1 MLLVLARICSLTF
14 VVPSVRLPVT
24 VPLRPGLTDL
34 VMLFGKGDNS
44 KVSSP
49 REDGGSSMPNP
60 MRSVQNGKD
69 DFQASWGEGVVGAW
83 GEGTAPLPMSTQA
96 FVNEMITTVTIAQ
109 SSPNMQYSSIFGL
122 GFETLVSY
130 YTLEVRRPEQK
141 EKMRVALAKALLTD
155 PVQMKADAEAL
166 KAEAKGKTVEELF
179 ETAEFKR
186 LAGLG
191 GKFKY
196 TYVFGVGL
204 IQLMQLVDPV
214 VEPVA
219 GASAWTKKLSLPCEN
234 QATRDA
240 TYFKAQMEKLTLMKD
255 MFAQMK
261 ASNEK
266 KAAKA
271 AEDEAAGIV
280 STDPRSI
287 KNTK

>member
-1 MLLVLARICSLTF
+1 M
-14 VVPSVRLPVT
+14 
-24 VPLRPGLTDL
+24 G
-34 VMLFGKGDNS
+34 
-44 KVSSP
+44 
-49 REDGGSSMPNP
+49 
-60 MRSVQNGKD
+60 
-69 DFQASWGEGVVGAW
+69 
-83 GEGTAPLPMSTQA
+83 
-96 FVNEMITTVTIAQ
+96 
-109 SSPNMQYSSIFGL
+109 
-122 GFETLVSY
+122 
-130 YTLEVRRPEQK
+130 
-141 EKMRVALAKALLTD
+141 KALLTD

-179 ETAEFKR
+179 ETVEFKR

-219 GASAWTKKLSLPCEN
+219 GASAQTK
-234 QATRDA
+234 
-240 TYFKAQMEKLTLMKD
+240 KLTLMKD